1 VAGLRTLKLNRS
13 AMLKRFNNNLFSK
26 LGADPKA
33 NIANLANHIG
43 LLGKKANLLFFT
55 KAHFAKAVGDFGWS

>member
-1 VAGLRTLKLNRS
+1 MAGLRTLALNRG

-26 LGADPKA
+26 LGANPKA

-43 LLGKKANLLFFT
+43 LLGEKADFLFLT
-55 KAHFAKAVGDFGWS
+55 KAHFPEAVGDFGRS